1 MVAKGRTDNLVGIGV
16 YSMSEAAHLT
26 NVPVQRIQRWISGYK
41 YTHRDEQRTS
51 PAVWK
56 SDLGEV
62 GGRRVLSFL
71 DMMEVRFIQSFREHH
86 VSWQAIREAARIASE
101 MFDDGHPFTN
111 GRFRTD
117 GKTIF
122 RQIEEQTEA
131 RLFDMNRR
139 QWVFN
144 DIVAPSLFADVDL
157 SDDQV
162 VRWYPE
168 FPRRHIVIDPR
179 ICFGRPIV
187 AECGIPTDTLSAAK
201 DAEGS
206 AEAAASVFGVK
217 PRHIRAAWAFE
228 HRKAA

>member
-1 MVAKGRTDNLVGIGV
+1 VAESKPRALVGVGV
-16 YSMSEAAHLT
+16 YSISEAAHLT
-26 NVPVQRIQRWISGYK
+26 CVPVPRIQRWIRGYK
-41 YTHRDEQRTS
+41 YDHAGEQRSS
-51 PAVWK
+51 PAVWRR
-56 SDLGEV
+56 DLDIIEGQLA
-62 GGRRVLSFL
+62 LSFL
-71 DMMEVRFIQSFREHH
+71 DMMEVRFIQSFRQHH
-86 VSWQAIREAARIASE
+86 VSWPAIREAAMRAAE
-101 MFDDGHPFTN
+101 LFEDGHPFTN

-122 RQIEEQTEA
+122 RQIEEQKEIK
-131 RLFDMNRR
+131 LFDMNRR

-168 FPRRHIVIDPR
+168 FPRKQIVIDPR

-187 AECGIPTDTLSAAK
+187 AECGIPTDTLAAAK
-201 DAEGS
+201 KAEGS
-206 AEAAASVFGVK
+206 EEAAAKVFGVK
-217 PRHIRAAWAFE
+217 ARHIRAAWSFE